1 MAFQYGI
8 EHEVAFQHA
17 DGSFADFTNTQF
29 KDFSVIIDQLPVYK
43 TDYSQLRV
51 GDAGIRYKRWYIE
64 GLERFDNE
72 GHMLYCTP
80 KGIEIRTT
88 IHPTPQDAVSELNSS
103 FIMLKETCQ
112 SYGLT
117 PLLTSYNPVSPPFQI
132 IPPFNEYELQKFAVT
147 SVEKLAIPM
156 MTYGPDLNI
165 SSPELTDAQLISIA
179 KKLVYATPFIIPFS
193 FSSPFSD
200 GALWDGLS
208 KRTAYRSGFRPIV
221 IAYLKD
227 KKNVTQSN
235 PIITKAARLD
245 AEMGRIEYKAF
256 DSCGDFALYGSLL
269 MLLKG
274 LILDT
279 TITDL
284 LTKPNVPLIE
294 TSANGGFT
302 NSSIYKGAR
311 LLLSAARAA
320 LDTPEERQWLDP
332 LEELLNRRASPASYM
347 IQQVQ
352 AGEHMFAAM
361 KSHYAWTVSSE
372 YSQRASL
379 L

>member
-8 EHEVAFQHA
+8 EHEIAFEHA
-17 DGSFADFTNTQF
+17 DGSFADFTNTKF
-29 KDFSVIIDQLPVYK
+29 EDFSVLIDQLPVYE

-88 IHPTPQDAVSELNSS
+88 IHQTPQEAVSELNSS
-103 FIMLKETCQ
+103 FNMLKETCQ
-112 SYGLT
+112 SQGFT
-117 PLLTSYNPVSPPFQI
+117 PLLTSYNPVSQPFQI
-132 IPPFNEYELQKFAVT
+132 IPPFNEYERQKFAVT

-165 SSPELTDAQLISIA
+165 SSPGLTDAQLISIA

-193 FSSPFSD
+193 FSSPFSE
-200 GALWDGLS
+200 GALWNGLS
-208 KRTAYRSGFRPIV
+208 KRTTYRSGFRPVV

-227 KKNVTQSN
+227 KDNVTKVH
-235 PIITKAARLD
+235 PIITKEARLA
-245 AEMGRIEYKAF
+245 AEIGRIEYKAF

-279 TITDL
+279 SISNQRTTPD
-284 LTKPNVPLIE
+284 VPLILV
-294 TSANGGFT
+294 SAKEGFT
-302 NSSIYKGAR
+302 NHSIYEGAR
-311 LLLSAARAA
+311 SLLSSALAA
-320 LDTPEERQWLDP
+320 LDTPEERLWLDP
-332 LEELLNRRASPASYM
+332 LEELLNRRATPASYM

-352 AGEHMFAAM
+352 SGVGMDTVM

-372 YSQRASL
+372 YSKKLSL